1 MYNETI
7 KAGSKDFL
15 CIILLTIASA
25 FVLWIVRKLLPNA
38 LLCDILTFTAIG
50 IIAYNV
56 LVGYCSEFSYSV
68 SENEL
73 RFSRKISTRMISE
86 TVFKNDI
93 IGIYK
98 TKPKSNIKILR
109 MCRSFKKN
117 GLYYILY
124 KINEI
129 EKIICFE
136 YSDSFVGKMNELGY
150 KFEWKRRK

>member
-7 KAGSKDFL
+7 KTDKKDFL
-15 CIILLTIASA
+15 CIILITVTTA

-38 LLCDILTFTAIG
+38 LLCDILTFMAIG
-50 IIAYNV
+50 IIAYYV
-56 LVGYCSEFSYSV
+56 LVGYCSVFSYSV
-68 SENEL
+68 NENEL

-86 TVFKNDI
+86 TIFKKDI

-124 KINEI
+124 KINEM

-136 YSDSFVGKMNELGY
+136 YSENFVGKMNELGY
-150 KFEWKRRK
+150 KFE